1 MCSMERRRL
10 RGDLTAA
17 FQYLKGDHEQEGDRL
32 LTPADSDRTRGKGSK
47 LEEGDAG
54 EMWRKSFPQRAV
66 RRWHCCPELWVPIP
80 GDTQSHGRARRSR
93 GAAGRRQ
100 GGARGCKGPSDP
112 TRGALRCRHTA
123 GRTPRGGRATARPS
137 RGRSRQE
144 PRRAPLATGR
154 ALSQLTFASRRPAL
168 LLLPP
173 ARSPSAS
180 SPAGRLQPFT
190 PPDRPAMAAPRSRAD
205 GACAASAGSAQPRG
219 GGGARAV

>member
-1 MCSMERRRL
+1 VCSTERRRL

-112 TRGALRCRHTA
+112 TRGSPMPAHRRQNPTRRQSHGPPVPRPLTPGAAPCPARYGSRSITAHLRLPA
-123 GRTPRGGRATARPS
+123 ARS
-137 RGRSRQE
+137 
-144 PRRAPLATGR
+144 APLAARPQPLRVLARGPLAAVHAAGQARHGR
-154 ALSQLTFASRRPAL
+154 ASE
-168 LLLPP
+168 
-173 ARSPSAS
+173 PS
-180 SPAGRLQPFT
+180 
-190 PPDRPAMAAPRSRAD
+190 
-205 GACAASAGSAQPRG
+205 
-219 GGGARAV
+219 